1 VIPGPGRR
9 DARDA
14 ERVEARIRDVL
25 VEMRALLPIE
35 PRALELA
42 RFDASSGV
50 AELRV
55 DGDCPECALSLA
67 NLMEGIAQHLR
78 SRIPEVRAVARADS

>member
-1 VIPGPGRR
+1 MIPIAGRR
-9 DARDA
+9 DAGQ
-14 ERVEARIRDVL
+14 VEASIRHVL
-25 VEMRALLPIE
+25 VDMRAILPIE

-42 RFDASSGV
+42 RFDATSGT

-55 DGDCPECALSLA
+55 EGDCPECALSLA

-78 SRIPEVRAVARADS
+78 SRVPEVRAVSRAES